1 MPFLYAILKQAHI
14 LALELFARHCINV
27 TLFNI
32 THKNSISTHS
42 LSCSQWLFCSH
53 TTKSLLN
60 QGGINWRSN
69 IGTMHTE
76 RSWSCILSVASR
88 NLRLSYQITK
98 WHINA
103 AYITV
108 TYIVL
113 IRKAWGKNFSLVK
126 LECFHTKVEHF
137 CSAHTRVVAP
147 FHIFYI
153 RKKLIRMI
161 GFLFLLTKFWQYA
174 FMRWAF
180 FEILPCNSYRGASTF
195 HNIGC
200 CLRGAIL

>member
-1 MPFLYAILKQAHI
+1 MKIKYWNNAFREEPML
-14 LALELFARHCINV
+14 R
-27 TLFNI
+27 
-32 THKNSISTHS
+32 
-42 LSCSQWLFCSH
+42 
-53 TTKSLLN
+53 
-60 QGGINWRSN
+60 R
-69 IGTMHTE
+69 
-76 RSWSCILSVASR
+76 SCILSVASR

-153 RKKLIRMI
+153 RKKVNQNDWFSIFTYEILAVC
-161 GFLFLLTKFWQYA
+161 FYEVSLFLRYCPV
-174 FMRWAF
+174 
-180 FEILPCNSYRGASTF
+180 ILIGGF
-195 HNIGC
+195 HFS
-200 CLRGAIL
+200 

>member
-14 LALELFARHCINV
+14 LALELFARYCINV

-32 THKNSISTHS
+32 THKNSIYTFSE
-42 LSCSQWLFCSH
+42 LFSVAILFPYH
-53 TTKSLLN
+53 QKLIESGGGN
-60 QGGINWRSN
+60 QLKIKYWNNAFREEP
-69 IGTMHTE
+69 ML
-76 RSWSCILSVASR
+76 RRSCILSVASR

-174 FMRWAF
+174 FMR
-180 FEILPCNSYRGASTF
+180 
-195 HNIGC
+195 
-200 CLRGAIL
+200 